1 MIQMKMKSDL
11 SILDGG
17 LNALTPMVDKTMEE
31 ATDSIINRIRYNWS
45 SSSPSTPGEPPA
57 VVTGTLDESVTKD
70 NTGRNARGQF
80 ASGADITA
88 WYIRVEAPYANA
100 LEYGD
105 SSKNLEPRPFIA
117 PAILAEQDEIGDK
130 FEIGFRGIWK

>member
-1 MIQMKMKSDL
+1 MIQMKMTSDL
-11 SILDGG
+11 SLLDGG
-17 LNALTPMVDKTMEE
+17 LSRLTPMVDKTMEQV
-31 ATDSIINRIRYNWS
+31 TDSIINRIKYNWS

-70 NTGRNARGQF
+70 NTGRNAKGQF
-80 ASGADITA
+80 ASGSDITA
-88 WYIRVEAPYANA
+88 WYIRVEAEYANA

-105 SSKNLEPRPFIA
+105 LSKNLEPRPFVA
-117 PAILAEQDEIGDK
+117 PALLAEQDDIGEK